1 MRKYE
6 PGLDNTYSVDG
17 NNYTNITYLIVI
29 LYCELPVGIENP
41 KEQRVIAVMTN
52 CIPNGKLYNIYKDK
66 VFSAGKTSEL
76 CIKKGQQINLGSG
89 KTLTT
94 TGNETLKKI
103 EKDHSLT
110 YEKYCQ
116 LNGLKKIQWE
126 IDARFNYKDI
136 KFATLENERRSR
148 VKKIYLKNDL
158 YQKFFYY
165 VSQNEERKKPID
177 RQKDS
182 IENFEFIEDLKFF

>member
-1 MRKYE
+1 M
-6 PGLDNTYSVDG
+6 
-17 NNYTNITYLIVI
+17 
-29 LYCELPVGIENP
+29 
-41 KEQRVIAVMTN
+41 Q
-52 CIPNGKLYNIYKDK
+52 
-66 VFSAGKTSEL
+66 
-76 CIKKGQQINLGSG
+76 KGQQINLGSG

-94 TGNETLKKI
+94 TGNETIKKI

-136 KFATLENERRSR
+136 EFATLENERRSR

-165 VSQNEERKKPID
+165 VSQNEERKKAID

-182 IENFEFIEDLKFF
+182 IENFKFIEDLKFF